1 MEEQKP
7 ISETI
12 KEAMETKGLPMVRL
26 QQLTDIPERYL
37 ETIFKG
43 EFKKMP
49 AAPYIRGYLYKISEI
64 LGLNGEE
71 LWQKYKKEAE
81 IFSSGAQDRLPEN
94 RFAIKTISK
103 KWLVGG
109 IIGAVILTYLGIN
122 AGRLLG
128 KPALTINLPIADTT
142 LNDKPNTT
150 ISGTINP
157 SDILKINGQEI
168 IADKEGRFEKNY
180 VLQPG
185 INNFEISAKRFLGR
199 ETKVV
204 KQIIYQPASE
214 SKN

>member
-7 ISETI
+7 INETL
-12 KEAMETKGLPMVRL
+12 KEAVEIKGLSIARL

-43 EFKKMP
+43 ELKKMP
-49 AAPYIRGYLYKISEI
+49 AAPYIRGYLYKLSEI

-71 LWQKYKKEAE
+71 LWQRYKREAE

-103 KWLVGG
+103 KWIVGG
-109 IIGAVILTYLGIN
+109 IIGVIILIYLGIN

-128 KPALTINLPIADTT
+128 KPELTINLPISDTT
-142 LNDKPNTT
+142 LTNLPNAT
-150 ISGTINP
+150 ISGKINP
-157 SDILKINGQEI
+157 NDILKINSQEI
-168 IADKEGRFEKNY
+168 IANKEGEFEKKYN
-180 VLQPG
+180 LQLG
-185 INNFEISAKRFLGR
+185 INNFEISVKKFLGR

-204 KQIIYQPASE
+204 KQIIYQPTQP
-214 SKN
+214 

>member
-7 ISETI
+7 INETL
-12 KEAMETKGLPMVRL
+12 KEAMEIKGLSIARL

-43 EFKKMP
+43 ELKKMP
-49 AAPYIRGYLYKISEI
+49 AAPYIRGYLYKLSEI

-71 LWQKYKKEAE
+71 LWQRYKREAE

-103 KWLVGG
+103 KWIVGG
-109 IIGAVILTYLGIN
+109 IIGVIILIYLGIN

-128 KPALTINLPIADTT
+128 KPELTINLPISDTT
-142 LNDKPNTT
+142 LTNLPNAT
-150 ISGTINP
+150 ISGKINP
-157 SDILKINGQEI
+157 NDILKINSQEI
-168 IADKEGRFEKNY
+168 IANKEGEFEKKYN
-180 VLQPG
+180 LQLG
-185 INNFEISAKRFLGR
+185 INNFEISVKKFLGR

-204 KQIIYQPASE
+204 KQIIYQPTQP
-214 SKN
+214 